1 MKPPIYVYYELDN
14 YYQNHR
20 RYVKSRSS
28 LQLLGEVCV
37 VVSAGEFCRR
47 ATAHPVSMALSGCS

>member
-28 LQLLGEVCV
+28 LQLLGEVCRLIDERFPHFV
-37 VVSAGEFCRR
+37 A
-47 ATAHPVSMALSGCS
+47 ATDRLLLL

>member
-28 LQLLGEVCV
+28 LQLLGEVC
-37 VVSAGEFCRR
+37 
-47 ATAHPVSMALSGCS
+47 